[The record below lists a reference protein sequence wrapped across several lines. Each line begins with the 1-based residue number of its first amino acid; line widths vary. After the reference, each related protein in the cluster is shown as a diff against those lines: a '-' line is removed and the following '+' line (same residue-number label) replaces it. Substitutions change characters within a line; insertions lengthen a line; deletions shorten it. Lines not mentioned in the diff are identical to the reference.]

1 MKPWFFVTFNITIS
15 HIFSENFIE
24 VPLVAQKIRRF
35 SPSILTIFTIFI
47 DFSDILTFPCYK
59 ETNEASILKMMSP
72 IIRLLNNCIKLYW
85 YSISSSWNGKGG
97 QINAHPPAPSR
108 KNYKLLSKN
117 PALLGLT
124 RPCLQALSMLDLLVN
139 NQIWFM

>member
-24 VPLVAQKIRRF
+24 VPQVAQKIRRF

-72 IIRLLNNCIKLYW
+72 FIRLLNNCIKLY
-85 YSISSSWNGKGG
+85 
-97 QINAHPPAPSR
+97 
-108 KNYKLLSKN
+108 
-117 PALLGLT
+117 
-124 RPCLQALSMLDLLVN
+124 
-139 NQIWFM
+139 